1 VHLYHGS
8 RRNRRYVERY
18 QIFHE
23 NAYDPVRDVEI
34 DAETGLLQWRSRHGS
49 GSWFVE
55 WLSISSS
62 AERMNDAGGL
72 DGGVGLACWRA
83 VGCGRRAGD
92 VVRRSR

>member
-1 VHLYHGS
+1 MSIEVHLYHGS

-72 DGGVGLACWRA
+72 WMVASGLPAGERLVVDGVPAMW
-83 VGCGRRAGD
+83 
-92 VVRRSR
+92 